1 MIDAIK
7 FRILSPRVGQEEE
20 SKSGT
25 VLENEVAGG
34 MKMNR
39 KIHVSCVAAG
49 ALLASILGAT
59 AFQRESFEGAVADPW
74 FASSNIVTSVGSPSP
89 VHSGNSLS
97 IPVMQWVSN
106 AVPANLTNQVWTDF
120 WTIPTVFNADGSV
133 PGPSIDSNATVQF
146 FVNSSSN
153 WTVYSGGDSYVG
165 YKTNSTSTLDVTNH
179 TTFHQVSV
187 LSDYS
192 NKTFSFFV
200 NDVCLWKDL
209 NFMTTN
215 LSAAQWFQVQ
225 NLGGAAANVCYLD
238 EYTLTNRLGGSVL
251 TNPVPG
257 SSISVADA
265 LQYFGTTNNPI
276 PSNTTVATENN
287 SATWS
292 FASAVSGETYTVLG
306 STSPSSDFDPVSGAV
321 VNGTNLMAYL
331 GSGTNRYFQKIVRMS
346 GAIRATNTEVYAA
359 YKLPRAINSVY
370 ITGVSVAYK
379 NPEDA
384 KLSGELGT
392 QLKMGL
398 VVGDRIFA
406 TDTNGNTDWSEIDS
420 SGWSRPLDGMTF
432 APGSSF
438 CIQTCGTPGSQSSYV
453 LAGLKESGSPI
464 VNRLASNVW
473 TYVSWAADDTNTVG
487 VVPGLAPQ
495 VGDYLFYQSTASNT
509 IMRSIYT
516 ASGWHSNIRGTGT
529 QKLTLGLKAGDG
541 LIFKNT
547 SGEIKT
553 LTQQ

>member
-1 MIDAIK
+1 
-7 FRILSPRVGQEEE
+7 
-20 SKSGT
+20 
-25 VLENEVAGG
+25 
-34 MKMNR
+34 MNR
-39 KIHVSCVAAG
+39 KIHVACVAAG
-49 ALLASILGAT
+49 VVMVSVLGALAYQSENFDVGPT
-59 AFQRESFEGAVADPW
+59 YTGW
-74 FASSNIVTSVGSPSP
+74 TLSSIDVVTNTSSP
-89 VHSGNSLS
+89 VHLVKSLS

-120 WTIPTVFNADGSV
+120 WTIPTVFNADGSAD
-133 PGPSIDSNATVQF
+133 GPTIDSNATVQF

-153 WTVYSGGDSYVG
+153 WTVYSGGELYVG
-165 YKTNSTSTLDVTNH
+165 YKTNSTSTLVADH

-192 NKTFSFFV
+192 TKTFSFFV
-200 NDVCLWKDL
+200 DDVCLWKDL

-238 EYTLTNRLGGSVL
+238 EYMLTNRLGGSVL
-251 TNPVPG
+251 TNPAPG
-257 SSISVADA
+257 STISVADA

-276 PSNTTVATENN
+276 PSNTMVATANN

-306 STSPSSDFDPVSGAV
+306 STSPSSGFGEVSGAV

-331 GSGTNRYFQKIVRMS
+331 GSGTNRYFQKIVRES

-359 YKLPRAINSVY
+359 YKLPRATNSVY
-370 ITGVSVAYK
+370 ITGVSVVYK

-398 VVGDRIFA
+398 VQGDRIFA
-406 TDTNGNTDWSEIDS
+406 TDTNGITGTSLYDG
-420 SGWSRPLDGMTF
+420 SGWNPPLDSMTF

-464 VNRLASNVW
+464 VNKLAANGW

-495 VGDYLFYQSTASNT
+495 VGDYLFYQSSASNT
-509 IMRSIYT
+509 ITRSIYT
-516 ASGWHSNIRGTGT
+516 ASGWNSNIRGTGT
-529 QKLTLGLKAGDG
+529 QPLTLGLKAGDG

-547 SGEIKT
+547 SGLIKT